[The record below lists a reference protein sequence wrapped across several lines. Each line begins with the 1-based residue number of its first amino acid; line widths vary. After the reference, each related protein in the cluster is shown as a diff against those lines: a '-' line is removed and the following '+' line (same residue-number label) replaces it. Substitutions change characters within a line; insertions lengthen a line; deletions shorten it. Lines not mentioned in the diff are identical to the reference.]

1 MITEELKQVYLD
13 TQYEIFNPAFT
24 IKIGEISREL
34 QFLLTQNNVTDWAY
48 ITSYNP
54 YSEILS
60 DAENLQHFELLKA
73 DIKDFTTFE
82 GQGRGTDPNWKPEKS
97 LLILGIAR
105 DHAILIGK
113 KYCQNAIVTGGKGE
127 KSELVILV

>member
-54 YSEILS
+54 YSEILN
-60 DAENLQHFELLKA
+60 DVENLQRFEL
-73 DIKDFTTFE
+73 
-82 GQGRGTDPNWKPEKS
+82 
-97 LLILGIAR
+97 
-105 DHAILIGK
+105 
-113 KYCQNAIVTGGKGE
+113 
-127 KSELVILV
+127 